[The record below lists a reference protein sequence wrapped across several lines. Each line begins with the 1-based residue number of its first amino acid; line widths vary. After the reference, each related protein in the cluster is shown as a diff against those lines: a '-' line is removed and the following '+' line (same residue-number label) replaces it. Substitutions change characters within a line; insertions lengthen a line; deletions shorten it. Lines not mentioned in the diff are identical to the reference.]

1 MSFLDN
7 MEALSVKVPVS
18 GSMLPVS
25 GPGGDALETSVDAQS
40 LLSSS
45 AGGAVGF
52 GVDTGDVSFHPLLGQ
67 DSLMSERDSQT
78 DPDTSDTPHSFE
90 LCSPRGP
97 SDCTSSSFDI
107 VFEDSGCD
115 RDAEADTDSAS
126 GPASPGI
133 LIEKNSSSSSH
144 TRQQESI
151 PPSSSSCSP
160 PRPTSLTL
168 ALPTTPPTQRV
179 QQSPKVSHSFTES
192 DALTVVTI
200 FFHLAEVYFG
210 PFSLLPV
217 VLSGVPVHPD
227 AALSEREPEGLDG
240 SPLPPRAEGAQPVSG
255 HLPPDCRGCRFPAQ
269 QGAHAQGPQGEH
281 TLYTVHCTCK
291 SDCTLAVS

>member
-18 GSMLPVS
+18 SSVSPVS
-25 GPGGDALETSVDAQS
+25 GPGRDALEASVDAQS

-52 GVDTGDVSFHPLLGQ
+52 GVDNGDLSFYPLLGH
-67 DSLMSERDSQT
+67 DSLMSERDSQA
-78 DPDTSDTPHSFE
+78 DPDASDTPHSFE
-90 LCSPRGP
+90 LCPPRGP

-126 GPASPGI
+126 GPASPGT
-133 LIEKNSSSSSH
+133 LTEKNSSSSSH
-144 TRQQESI
+144 TRPHESV
-151 PPSSSSCSP
+151 PPSSSSP

-179 QQSPKVSHSFTES
+179 QPSPKVSQSFSES
-192 DALTVVTI
+192 AALTGVTVL
-200 FFHLAEVYFG
+200 FHLV
-210 PFSLLPV
+210 
-217 VLSGVPVHPD
+217 
-227 AALSEREPEGLDG
+227 
-240 SPLPPRAEGAQPVSG
+240 
-255 HLPPDCRGCRFPAQ
+255 
-269 QGAHAQGPQGEH
+269 
-281 TLYTVHCTCK
+281 
-291 SDCTLAVS
+291 